1 MDELST
7 TRLWLMRGVFC
18 LLALVILFFL
28 LLPLSSLP
36 WLWAGPDLLLAF
48 ACAWALRR
56 PDYVPAPLIA
66 GVFLVA
72 DLLLYRVPGLH
83 ALLVVLG
90 TETLKSRATGLRDA
104 SFMGEWTAAAMVIL
118 AIALGE
124 RLFLA
129 ILLVEQAPP
138 GLALSQ
144 AVMTVLI
151 YPFVVFLSH
160 VLFGVRRLSPGD
172 EDALGGRI

>member
-7 TRLWLMRGVFC
+7 SRLWLMRGVFFA
-18 LLALVILFFL
+18 LALVILFFL
-28 LLPLSSLP
+28 LLPLSTAP
-36 WLWAGPDLLLAF
+36 KLWAGPDLLLALV
-48 ACAWALRR
+48 CAWSLRR

-66 GVFLVA
+66 AVVLIA
-72 DLLLYRVPGLH
+72 DLLLYRVPGLL

-104 SFMGEWTAAAMVIL
+104 SFMGEWTAATMVIL

-124 RLFLA
+124 RLILA
-129 ILLVEQAPP
+129 ILLVEQAPL

-144 AVMTVLI
+144 AVTTILI
-151 YPFVVFLSH
+151 YPVVVFLSH
-160 VLFGVRRLSPGD
+160 ILFGVRRLSPGD